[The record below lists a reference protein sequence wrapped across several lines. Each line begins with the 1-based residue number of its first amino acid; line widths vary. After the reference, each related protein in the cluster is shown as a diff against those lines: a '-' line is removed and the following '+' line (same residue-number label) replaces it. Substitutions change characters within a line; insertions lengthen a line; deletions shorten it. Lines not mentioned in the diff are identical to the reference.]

1 MGACESGFAVEY
13 GGVCRGD
20 VVGAFES
27 DNPIPSRNRD
37 FALWGAVPKSA
48 FLITFVATDKSNPRA
63 GSASKAR
70 C

>member
-1 MGACESGFAVEY
+1 MGAFESGFAVEY

-37 FALWGAVPKSA
+37 FALWGAV
-48 FLITFVATDKSNPRA
+48 
-63 GSASKAR
+63 
-70 C
+70 

>member
-1 MGACESGFAVEY
+1 MQKKSASESGQKLFFFALLIARHNRVCAYESGFAVEY

-37 FALWGAVPKSA
+37 FALWGAV
-48 FLITFVATDKSNPRA
+48 
-63 GSASKAR
+63 
-70 C
+70 